1 METIEDF
8 PKAPPATAEKPL
20 IGLTVLV
27 VEDSRFASDALR
39 LLCLRSGARIRRA
52 DSLSAAERHLRVYR
66 PGAVIVDLGLPDGSG
81 ADLIARLARA
91 QPRIGVILGMSGNP
105 DAAAAVA
112 QVGADGF
119 LEKPILSLY
128 RFQGAILDHM
138 PADRRPIGPRGASLG
153 LVTPDPIAYR
163 DDLAYAAQA
172 LDAHEGARLDYAT
185 QFLSGVARSAG
196 DVTMTAAVDAVTA
209 SRAGGAG
216 ARPEIAQLTAMLRS
230 RLAMTAVA

>member
-1 METIEDF
+1 M
-8 PKAPPATAEKPL
+8 
-20 IGLTVLV
+20 
-27 VEDSRFASDALR
+27 
-39 LLCLRSGARIRRA
+39 
-52 DSLSAAERHLRVYR
+52 
-66 PGAVIVDLGLPDGSG
+66 IVDLGLPDGSG

-91 QPRIGVILGMSGNP
+91 QPRIGVILGMSGDP

-112 QVGADGF
+112 QAGADGF

-216 ARPEIAQLTAMLRS
+216 ARPEIAQLTAMLQS